1 MIGQLAWIV
10 IALGVSVAC
19 AAVASA
25 AIALCRALRQWR
37 EDVRRVAASAESALR
52 ECEFAAARVA
62 EAAQICRRG
71 LLGFEALAEGG
82 RALGESAARAA
93 MAASHF
99 IDGWILSVL
108 GPSDPETERD
118 GSP

>member
-1 MIGQLAWIV
+1 
-10 IALGVSVAC
+10 
-19 AAVASA
+19 VASA